1 VTKLRPGLQTMTR
14 AAVIFMAQA
23 LVSCWTA
30 WSTPCCRMC

>member
-23 LVSCWTA
+23 PVSC
-30 WSTPCCRMC
+30 